1 MKKKEL
7 LAALPDQMPDD
18 NTAKTIK
25 TTEGKALMI
34 LLPEHKA
41 TYNFKNVHGIIHFVW
56 KNGYLT
62 YYPEVGIWTRQA
74 YRNIQSWFKKYGFGD
89 NSKEEVSRLTGTE
102 CIDVEREIRE
112 YETNIDYKKWK
123 KSQNRRAEKI
133 AKEAE
138 EAPALPKGFRDWCRK
153 QIPTLKKRQ
162 RHLHGRKY
170 VQMFQPCANGMYV
183 ERNFRI
189 EFDVTKEETS
199 YSLTEIIRAFSFVP
213 IGKWEMW
220 YYGVVR
226 GKIGR
231 EQIWWD
237 RKGGTQV
244 NNCPNR
250 MILYKKNL
258 PELGLPEHVVKTLQ
272 SMNIPMD
279 YGQLAVTADNYPEIE
294 RLIKNGLE
302 QLTYDIVMYANG
314 MNREENLKAIKKLS
328 TQQRRRIAGV
338 SGGIYEAETLL
349 DHPETTDKTLDVLT
363 SIKDTEKKKLIITA
377 AEGLNLNHIVT
388 LLEKTEAMKTDEIR
402 EYRDYLNMA
411 KARGMNISDE
421 IVYRNKKWRTY
432 HAKYIEEKEAD
443 EDKEINRK
451 YQNIINDYEENCREF
466 QAAAEGYVFLVPRRA
481 SDIRNE
487 GRLQHH
493 CVGRAG
499 YIEKMDNRESFI
511 IFLRKQEEPEVPYYT
526 IETDGTRIIQAYGA
540 YDRKPDWTMV
550 NKLLQ
555 EWIREVRK
563 RRARLEL
570 RAAVG

>member
-25 TTEGKALMI
+25 TTGGKALMI

-41 TYNFKNVHGIIHFVW
+41 TYNFKDVHGIIHFVW

-62 YYPEVGIWTRQA
+62 YYPEIGIWTRQA
-74 YRNIQSWFKKYGFGD
+74 YRNIGTWFQKYGFRDG
-89 NSKEEVSRLTGTE
+89 SREEVSRFTGTE
-102 CIDVEREIRE
+102 CIDVEYEIRE
-112 YETNIDYKKWK
+112 YEVEIDCKKWE
-123 KSQNRRAEKI
+123 KSQNRREEKI
-133 AKEAE
+133 KKEVE

-153 QIPTLKKRQ
+153 QIPTLEKRQ
-162 RHLHGRKY
+162 RHLHGSKY
-170 VQMFQPCANGMYV
+170 IQMFQPCANGMYV

-213 IGKWEMW
+213 IGKWEKW

-244 NNCPNR
+244 NDCPNR

-258 PELGLPEHVVKTLQ
+258 PELSLPEHVIKTLQ
-272 SMNIPMD
+272 SMNTPMD
-279 YGQLAVTADNYPEIE
+279 YGTLAVTAENYPEIE
-294 RLIKNGLE
+294 LLIKNGLE
-302 QLTYDIVMYANG
+302 QLTYDIVMCTNG
-314 MNREENLKAIKKLS
+314 MNREKNLKTIEKLS
-328 TQQRRRIAGV
+328 TQQRRRIARVG
-338 SGGIYEAETLL
+338 GGIYEAETMLN
-349 DHPETTDKTLDVLT
+349 HPEATDETLNVLA
-363 SIKDTEKKKLIITA
+363 SIRDKEKKNLIITA

-388 LLEKTEAMKTDEIR
+388 LLQKTEAMKTDEIR

-421 IVYRNKKWRTY
+421 IVYRNKKWRTF
-432 HAKYIEEKEAD
+432 HAQYIEEKEAD
-443 EDKEINRK
+443 EDKKINEK
-451 YQNIINDYEENCREF
+451 YQNIVNDYEENCREF
-466 QAAAEGYVFLVPRRA
+466 QAAAEGYLFLVPRSA

-499 YIEKMDNRESFI
+499 YIEKMNKRESFI
-511 IFLRKQEEPEVPYYT
+511 IFLRKAAEPKVPYYT
-526 IETDGTRIIQAYGA
+526 IETDGNRIIQAYGA
-540 YDRKPDWTMV
+540 YDRKPDWDMV

-563 RRARLEL
+563 RKARTEL
-570 RAAVG
+570 KVAVG

>member
-1 MKKKEL
+1 
-7 LAALPDQMPDD
+7 
-18 NTAKTIK
+18 
-25 TTEGKALMI
+25 
-34 LLPEHKA
+34 
-41 TYNFKNVHGIIHFVW
+41 
-56 KNGYLT
+56 
-62 YYPEVGIWTRQA
+62 
-74 YRNIQSWFKKYGFGD
+74 
-89 NSKEEVSRLTGTE
+89 
-102 CIDVEREIRE
+102 
-112 YETNIDYKKWK
+112 
-123 KSQNRRAEKI
+123 
-133 AKEAE
+133 
-138 EAPALPKGFRDWCRK
+138 
-153 QIPTLKKRQ
+153 
-162 RHLHGRKY
+162 
-170 VQMFQPCANGMYV
+170 MFQPCANGMYV

>member
-7 LAALPDQMPDD
+7 LAAIPDEMPDE
-18 NTAKTIK
+18 NTAKAIK
-25 TTEGKALMI
+25 TTDGKALVI
-34 LLPEHKA
+34 LLPEHRL
-41 TYNFKNVHGIIHFVW
+41 TVGYGDVHGVVHFLW
-56 KNGYLT
+56 RTGYLT
-62 YYPEVGIWTRQA
+62 YYPEINIWARQA
-74 YRNIQSWFKKYGFGD
+74 YRNIGAWMQRYGFGEHD
-89 NSKEEVSRLTGTE
+89 REEVSRFTGTE
-102 CIDVEREIRE
+102 CIDVDTDIKN
-112 YETNIDYKKWK
+112 YEEAIDYKKWK
-123 KSQNRRAEKI
+123 KSQTRREERI
-133 AKEAE
+133 TKEAR
-138 EAPALPKGFRDWCRK
+138 EAPPLPKDFREWCRK

-170 VQMFQPCANGMYV
+170 IQMFQPCANGMYV
-183 ERNFRI
+183 ERIFRI

-213 IGKWEMW
+213 IGKWEKR

-258 PELGLPEHVVKTLQ
+258 PELDLQECVLKTLQ
-272 SMNIPMD
+272 SMNTPMD
-279 YGQLAVTADNYPEIE
+279 YGTLAVTAENYPEIE
-294 RLIKNGLE
+294 QLIKNGLE
-302 QLTYDIVMYANG
+302 QAAYDIVMRTNG
-314 MNREENLKAIKKLS
+314 KNREENLKTIEKLT

-338 SGGIYEAETLL
+338 GGGIYEAETLL

-388 LLEKTEAMKTDEIR
+388 LLEKTEVMKTDEIR

-466 QAAAEGYVFLVPRRA
+466 QAAAEGYLFLVPRSA

-499 YIEKMDNRESFI
+499 YIEKMDKRESFI
-511 IFLRKQEEPEVPYYT
+511 VFLRKAAEPEVPYYT
-526 IETDGTRIIQAYGA
+526 IETDGTRIVQAYGA
-540 YDRKPDWTMV
+540 YDRKPDWNEV

-563 RRARLEL
+563 RKARLEL
-570 RAAVG
+570 RTTVG

>member
-18 NTAKTIK
+18 NTAKIIK
-25 TTEGKALMI
+25 TTDGKALMI

-41 TYNFKNVHGIIHFVW
+41 TYNFKDVHGIIHFVW

-62 YYPEVGIWTRQA
+62 YYPEISIWTRQA
-74 YRNIQSWFKKYGFGD
+74 YRNIGTWFQKYGFRDGSREEI
-89 NSKEEVSRLTGTE
+89 SKFTGTE
-102 CIDVEREIRE
+102 CIDVEHEISK
-112 YETNIDYKKWK
+112 YEANIDYKKWK

-153 QIPTLKKRQ
+153 QIPTLEKRR

-170 VQMFQPCANGMYV
+170 IQMFQPCANGMYV
-183 ERNFRI
+183 ERIFRI
-189 EFDVTKEETS
+189 EFDVTKEGTS
-199 YSLTEIIRAFSFVP
+199 YSLTEIIRAFSLVP
-213 IGKWEMW
+213 IGKWEKW
-220 YYGVVR
+220 YYGVAR

-231 EQIWWD
+231 GQLWWD

-258 PELGLPEHVVKTLQ
+258 PELDLQECVLKTLQ
-272 SMNIPMD
+272 SMSVPMD
-279 YGQLAVTADNYPEIE
+279 YGMLAVAAANYPEIE
-294 RLIKNGLE
+294 QLIKNGLE
-302 QLTYDIVMYANG
+302 QVAYDIVMYTNEK
-314 MNREENLKAIKKLS
+314 NREENLKTIEKLT
-328 TQQRRRIAGV
+328 TQQRKRIAGV
-338 SGGIYEAETLL
+338 GGIYEAETMLN
-349 DHPETTDKTLDVLT
+349 HPEATDETIDVLA
-363 SIKDTEKKKLIITA
+363 SIRDKEKKNLIITA
-377 AEGLNLNHIVT
+377 AEGLNLNHIIT
-388 LLEKTEAMKTDEIR
+388 LLRKTGAMKTDEIR

-421 IVYRNKKWRTY
+421 IVYRNKKWRTF

-443 EDKEINRK
+443 EDKEINEK
-451 YQNIINDYEENCREF
+451 YQNIVNDYEENCREF
-466 QAAAEGYVFLVPRRA
+466 QAAAEGYLFLVPRSA

-499 YIEKMDNRESFI
+499 YIEKMDKRESFI
-511 IFLRKQEEPEVPYYT
+511 IFLRKAAELKVPYYT
-526 IETDGTRIIQAYGA
+526 IETDGNRIIQAYGA
-540 YDRKPDWTMV
+540 YDRKPDWDMV

-563 RRARLEL
+563 RKARTEL
-570 RAAVG
+570 KVVAG